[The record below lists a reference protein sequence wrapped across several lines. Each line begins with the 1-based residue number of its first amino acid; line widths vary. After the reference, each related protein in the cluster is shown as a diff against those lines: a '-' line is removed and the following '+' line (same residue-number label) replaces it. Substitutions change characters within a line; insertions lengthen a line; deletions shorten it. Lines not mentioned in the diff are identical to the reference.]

1 MIDSNIFWVFITIL
15 SSLIDWYVLKF
26 IYDEA
31 SNRKRNKLFLNLI
44 LLIPISFT
52 ALLTLIGLNPILKL
66 AIVFG
71 ISCTIYKLNYEV
83 NILKSLF
90 ISLFYFMI
98 LAGIDVLSSNLVILL
113 NKISNV
119 NILLGDNIFRL
130 ENILISKS
138 LLLLFIPV
146 IKGIKLSVEI
156 SKKEYF
162 LIIIPIIANILSIV
176 SIIGLLFTIKT
187 ISYSQIILTFLV
199 SCVLIISSASLIL
212 IISYII
218 KRYDKKVKDNIVIIK
233 ERLDFKY
240 YLQLQR
246 TQLNILYKTKN
257 LILDVIL
264 SEKKL
269 ICDDNK
275 IDLSVDI
282 DFSKCNFIE
291 TVDVCNIFTNLL
303 DNSIEQC
310 EKVKLKNSPRRINLA
325 AKKVCKY
332 FVIKCECSKSYKVIN
347 NENLIIIDKDSP
359 PAINLCAIK
368 KSLNKYNGDIVID
381 HSENEFTTT
390 ILIPLK
396 RKKNTVDSENI

>member
-162 LIIIPIIANILSIV
+162 LII
-176 SIIGLLFTIKT
+176 
-187 ISYSQIILTFLV
+187 
-199 SCVLIISSASLIL
+199 
-212 IISYII
+212 
-218 KRYDKKVKDNIVIIK
+218 
-233 ERLDFKY
+233 
-240 YLQLQR
+240 
-246 TQLNILYKTKN
+246 KN
-257 LILDVIL
+257 D
-264 SEKKL
+264 
-269 ICDDNK
+269 
-275 IDLSVDI
+275 
-282 DFSKCNFIE
+282 
-291 TVDVCNIFTNLL
+291 
-303 DNSIEQC
+303 
-310 EKVKLKNSPRRINLA
+310 
-325 AKKVCKY
+325 
-332 FVIKCECSKSYKVIN
+332 
-347 NENLIIIDKDSP
+347 
-359 PAINLCAIK
+359 
-368 KSLNKYNGDIVID
+368 
-381 HSENEFTTT
+381 
-390 ILIPLK
+390 
-396 RKKNTVDSENI
+396 